1 MKKNI
6 AFYRRQ
12 VSEKLEI
19 LRQYR
24 DKMPM
29 YTGRWIKVVRQALG
43 MTQAQLARRLGIQPQ
58 SLHNLEK
65 NELNQSISIGSLKK
79 VANALHCQIY
89 IVFIPDKAIEKVVQ
103 ENAMQTATKIIMDTA
118 HTMDLEKQA
127 PTEKF
132 LKKQIKEVAE
142 ELIRNA
148 DKRIWENH

>member
-1 MKKNI
+1 MKKNSVL
-6 AFYRRQ
+6 YRRQ
-12 VSEKLEI
+12 ISEKLEV
-19 LRQYR
+19 LRHFR
-24 DKMPM
+24 DKMPI
-29 YTGRWIKVVRQALG
+29 YTGRWIEVIRQALG

-65 NELNQSISIGSLKK
+65 NELSQSISVGSLKK

-89 IVFIPDKAIEKVVQ
+89 IAFIPEKAIEKIVQ
-103 ENAMQTATKIIMDTA
+103 EKALQIATKIIMDTA

-127 PTEKF
+127 PTERF

-142 ELIRNA
+142 ELIKNA